1 MSNLPKI
8 EKGIP
13 IQKATTREAQM
24 RTFLSQLEVGDSF
37 SVTHKEK
44 LSWNHYIYS
53 DNGDMEFISRK
64 QEDGTVRIWRKK

>member
-1 MSNLPKI
+1 MSLPKI
-8 EKGIP
+8 DKGIP
-13 IQKATTREAQM
+13 IQKATTRDAQM

-53 DNGDMEFISRK
+53 DKNEGEFISRK
-64 QEDGTVRIWRKK
+64 KEDGTVRIWRTK